1 MTLGLN
7 SKLQQG
13 MLEGVILLN
22 GQGQVMDFNPA
33 ALPWLHCAMGAT
45 QQLRHHIDMVVQG
58 GASLPEIAECL
69 HMTDPVLV
77 SHKVYL
83 CEAGTEGYALFIA
96 EPEIRAS
103 VPAMAQ
109 ADTDFFR
116 LLCAE
121 SRHQLSQVCELL
133 HGATGS
139 AFPGHESAAVA
150 QFDRL
155 SRLLVAFDQLS
166 RLHRPDAFTLGDR
179 LSVASLLDDVLKE
192 MPSPACEY
200 QIRSPEGERTQL
212 QSPVYGDAGWLKC
225 MFNTLLG
232 AIGES
237 APSHSKVEIRVRQSG
252 RYSVVSSHYTHR
264 TCAPGTGGGC
274 GLGNA
279 NGVLHLDTDIGIQI
293 ASRIAE
299 MHGGQLAITGLDPSP
314 ADEAVRGIESFT
326 LLLPT
331 SAPAQSGESPACKL
345 CIAKLQTEKY
355 ATDLASLMPSRPD
368 GSEMSEAEL
377 QMLAHISVS

>member
-69 HMTDPVLV
+69 HMTDPVLA

-133 HGATGS
+133 HGC
-139 AFPGHESAAVA
+139 V
-150 QFDRL
+150 
-155 SRLLVAFDQLS
+155 LL
-166 RLHRPDAFTLGDR
+166 
-179 LSVASLLDDVLKE
+179 
-192 MPSPACEY
+192 
-200 QIRSPEGERTQL
+200 
-212 QSPVYGDAGWLKC
+212 
-225 MFNTLLG
+225 
-232 AIGES
+232 
-237 APSHSKVEIRVRQSG
+237 
-252 RYSVVSSHYTHR
+252 
-264 TCAPGTGGGC
+264 
-274 GLGNA
+274 
-279 NGVLHLDTDIGIQI
+279 
-293 ASRIAE
+293 
-299 MHGGQLAITGLDPSP
+299 
-314 ADEAVRGIESFT
+314 
-326 LLLPT
+326 
-331 SAPAQSGESPACKL
+331 
-345 CIAKLQTEKY
+345 TE
-355 ATDLASLMPSRPD
+355 
-368 GSEMSEAEL
+368 
-377 QMLAHISVS
+377 